1 MKVDVE
7 LLKKYNRPGP
17 RYTSY
22 PTAVQFGPG
31 LTADEYAEEIR
42 STNQG
47 DNLPDL
53 SLYFHLPFCK
63 SLCYFCGC
71 TMLITHNPDRIGA
84 YLETLAKE
92 IRTIGAMTS
101 PKRKVVQLH
110 WGGGTPSY
118 LSTEQTATM
127 VGLIKDNFTFADDA
141 EVGVEIDPRNLPDD
155 YFRVIRELGFNRVS
169 FGIQDFNEKVQKAV
183 NRVQPEALN
192 RWVVSQ
198 SHELGFDSV
207 NIDLIYGLPHQ
218 TTDSFNETIDKVV
231 ELDPDRLAV
240 FNYAHVPWLKRHQRV
255 IPEDKLPSAGERLRL
270 LKLAIERLTDAGYTY
285 LGMDHFAK
293 ADDDLTVAARN
304 GVLHRNFQGYTT
316 HGEAEIYA
324 MGMSSISQLKNVY
337 AQNEKDE
344 NKYRERVDRGEI
356 PTVAGYRLNADD
368 QVRRF
373 VIMQIM
379 CNNVVRKDDVRDR
392 YGVDFDGYFTD
403 SLDKL
408 GEFAGDDLLEL
419 LPDRL
424 QVSEEGRLVIR
435 NIAMA
440 FDNHLERDSGR
451 GPTYS
456 RTV

>member
-1 MKVDVE
+1 MRVDAG

-22 PTAVQFGPG
+22 PTAVQFGPEF
-31 LTADEYAEEIR
+31 TAEDYRAELR
-42 STNQG
+42 TTNQG
-47 DNLPDL
+47 GGPDL
-53 SLYFHLPFCK
+53 SLYVHLPFCK

-71 TMLITHNPDRIGA
+71 TMLITHSRDRIAA

-92 IRTIGAMTS
+92 IRAIAALTN
-101 PKRKVVQLH
+101 PERRVVQLH

-118 LSTEQTATM
+118 LSTDQTADLL
-127 VGLIKDNFTFADDA
+127 GLLKDSFTFAVDA
-141 EVGVEIDPRNLPDD
+141 EISAEIDPRNLPDD
-155 YFRVIRELGFNRVS
+155 YFRVIREIGFNRVS
-169 FGIQDFNEKVQKAV
+169 FGVQDFNPDVQRAI
-183 NRVQPEALN
+183 NRIQPEALTQ
-192 RWVVSQ
+192 WVVNESRN
-198 SHELGFDSV
+198 LGFDSV
-207 NIDLIYGLPHQ
+207 NVDLIYGLPHQ
-218 TTDSFNETIDKVV
+218 TASTFAETLDKIV

-240 FNYAHVPWLKRHQRV
+240 FNYAYVPWLKRHQRV
-255 IPEDKLPSAGERLRL
+255 IPEDTLPSAAERLRL
-270 LKLAIERLTDAGYTY
+270 LKLAIERLTDAGYAY

-293 ADDDLTVAARN
+293 PDDDLAVAARN

-316 HGEAEIYA
+316 HGDAEIYA
-324 MGMSSISQLKNVY
+324 MGMSSISQLQNVY

-344 NKYRERVDRGEI
+344 NKYRACVDGGEL
-356 PTVAGYRLNADD
+356 PTILGYRLDDDD

-379 CNNVVRKDDVRDR
+379 CNNVVRKDDVQAR
-392 YGVDFDGYFTD
+392 YGIDFDSYFAS

-408 GEFAGDDLLEL
+408 GEFVDDGFVELLE
-419 LPDRL
+419 DRL
-424 QVSEEGRLVIR
+424 QIGEEGRLVIR

-440 FDNHLERDSGR
+440 FDAHLESGSDR